1 MGLFRFAEKAGE
13 KLRDAVTG
21 GGAPNEAELRADLQ
35 KNGIT
40 IQNLDLDVK
49 GDTVRITGIADTNA
63 EREKAILVLGNRKDV
78 DQVDDDIRILQ
89 PRRANLGTGQQTTM
103 ATGGPTVAGGLGAQA
118 QMQGQNQTQGQAQLQ
133 PRVPDADE
141 TRFHRVQS
149 GETLSK
155 ISQQYYGEADKYT
168 QIFEANR
175 PLLKDPDHIYPGQML
190 RVPPE
195 Q

>member
-1 MGLFRFAEKAGE
+1 MGLFSFAEKAGE
-13 KLRDAVTG
+13 KLREAVTG

-118 QMQGQNQTQGQAQLQ
+118 QSQSQNQ

-155 ISQQYYGEADKYT
+155 IAAQYYGESNKYT

>member
-1 MGLFRFAEKAGE
+1 MGLFSFAEKAGE
-13 KLRDAVTG
+13 SLRDALTG
-21 GGAPNEAELRADLQ
+21 GGSPNENELRTALE
-35 KNGIT
+35 KSGVT

-49 GDTVRITGIADTNA
+49 GDTVRITGIADNNA

-78 DQVDDDIRILQ
+78 DKVDDDIRVLE
-89 PRRANLGTGQQTTM
+89 PRRANLGTAQQTTM
-103 ATGGPTVAGGLGAQA
+103 TTGGPTMAGGLGAQA
-118 QMQGQNQTQGQAQLQ
+118 QAQ

-149 GETLSK
+149 GDTLSK
-155 ISQQYYGEADKYT
+155 IAQQYYGEASKYD

-175 PLLKDPDHIYPGQML
+175 PLLKDPDEIYPGQML

>member
-1 MGLFRFAEKAGE
+1 MGLFSFAEKAGE

-21 GGAPNEAELRADLQ
+21 GGGPNESELRAELQ
-35 KNGIT
+35 QHGIT

-49 GDTVRITGIADTNA
+49 GDTVRITGVADTNA

-78 DQVDDDIRILQ
+78 DNVDDDIRVLQ
-89 PRRANLGTGQQTTM
+89 PRRANLGTAQQTSLP
-103 ATGGPTVAGGLGAQA
+103 TGGPTMAGGLGAQA
-118 QMQGQNQTQGQAQLQ
+118 QTQGQAQ

-141 TRFHRVQS
+141 TRFHRVSS

-155 ISQQYYGEADKYT
+155 ISQQYYGEAGKYM
-168 QIFEANR
+168 QIFEANK
-175 PLLKDPDHIYPGQML
+175 PLIKDPDDIYPGQML

>member
-1 MGLFRFAEKAGE
+1 MGLFSFAEKAGE

-21 GGAPNEAELRADLQ
+21 GGGPNEAELRAELQ
-35 KNGIT
+35 QHGIT

-49 GDTVRITGIADTNA
+49 GDTVRITGVADTNA
-63 EREKAILVLGNRKDV
+63 EREKAILVLGNRRDV
-78 DQVDDDIRILQ
+78 DQVDDDIRVLQ
-89 PRRANLGTGQQTTM
+89 PRRANLGTAQQTSM
-103 ATGGPTVAGGLGAQA
+103 PTGGPTVAGGLGAQA
-118 QMQGQNQTQGQAQLQ
+118 QQTPGTQMQSQFQ

-141 TRFHRVQS
+141 TRFHRVSS
-149 GETLSK
+149 GETLSA
-155 ISQQYYGEADKYT
+155 ISKQYYGESGKYM

-175 PLLKDPDHIYPGQML
+175 PLLKDPDQIYPGQML

>member
-1 MGLFRFAEKAGE
+1 MGLFSFAEKAGE
-13 KLRDAVTG
+13 KLREAVTG
-21 GGAPNEAELRADLQ
+21 GGAPSEAELRADLQ

-40 IQNLDLDVK
+40 IDNLDLNVK
-49 GDTVRITGIADTNA
+49 GDTVRIAGVADTNA

-78 DQVDDDIRILQ
+78 DQVEDEIRVLQ
-89 PRRANLGTGQQTTM
+89 PRRANLGTAQQTTM

-118 QMQGQNQTQGQAQLQ
+118 QQ

-149 GETLSK
+149 GDTLSK

>member
-1 MGLFRFAEKAGE
+1 MGLFSFAEKAGE
-13 KLRDAVTG
+13 ALRDAVTG
-21 GGAPNEAELRADLQ
+21 GGGPNEAELRADLQ

-40 IQNLDLDVK
+40 IENLDLNVK
-49 GDTVRITGIADTNA
+49 GDTVRISGVADTNA

-78 DQVDDDIRILQ
+78 DNVDDDIRVLQ
-89 PRRANLGTGQQTTM
+89 PRRANLGTAQQTNM
-103 ATGGPTVAGGLGAQA
+103 PTGGPTMAGGLGSQG
-118 QMQGQNQTQGQAQLQ
+118 QMQGQAQGQFQ
-133 PRVPDADE
+133 PRVPEADE
-141 TRFHRVQS
+141 TRFHRVAS

-155 ISQQYYGEADKYT
+155 ISQQYYGEANKYM

-175 PLLKDPDHIYPGQML
+175 PLLKDPDQIYPGQML